1 MRFRIF
7 QNIAV
12 FIYKSDVN
20 LNADNE
26 VYKLKDL
33 LKKAL
38 KDYNFSEHGH
48 LDGMYGFQS

>member
-20 LNADNE
+20 INADKE
-26 VYKLKDL
+26 IYKLKDL
-33 LKKAL
+33 LQKAL
-38 KDYNFSEHGH
+38 KDYNFNEQGH
-48 LDGMYGFQS
+48 LDGMYGSQS